1 MNQRLKLELAGY
13 VDDGMDYSNSAEVRS
28 IVDASDVAREFY
40 ERLLFANK
48 RLESFFQSKEM
59 HKTNKKLHKFIDDT
73 LEPKDT
79 FWTRWVPA
87 SGLMMAAIAMLI
99 TFGPFMTPV
108 TEAPAMSNIQVNIPA
123 SIPQPQ
129 TIKNYEVNTVWS
141 LASSM
146 TDEMDATIYQVMY
159 GVFAAN
165 TNAFIGGDLTSIR
178 ADKDFVKPDKALVQM
193 IDPATAQR
201 MVESYLNQ
209 FCNKLL
215 LPPFKY

>member
-1 MNQRLKLELAGY
+1 MNQRLKLQLAGY
-13 VDDGMDYSNSAEVRS
+13 VDDGLDYSNSAEVRS
-28 IVDASDVAREFY
+28 IVDASNVAREFY

-48 RLESFFQSKEM
+48 RLENFFQSKEM
-59 HKTNKKLHKFIDDT
+59 HKTNKKLHKFIDET

-87 SGLMMAAIAMLI
+87 SGLMMAAVAMLI

-178 ADKDFVKPDKALVQM
+178 ADKDFVKPDKALVKM
-193 IDPATAQR
+193 IDPATAQQ
-201 MVESYLNQ
+201 MVESYLN
-209 FCNKLL
+209 
-215 LPPFKY
+215 

>member
-1 MNQRLKLELAGY
+1 MNQRLKLQLAGC
-13 VDDGMDYSNSAEVRS
+13 VDEGMDYSNSAEVRS

-48 RLESFFQSKEM
+48 RLESFFQSKEI

-87 SGLMMAAIAMLI
+87 SGLMMAAVTMLI

-108 TEAPAMSNIQVNIPA
+108 TEAPAMANIQVNIPT
-123 SIPQPQ
+123 SIPRPQ

-178 ADKDFVKPDKALVQM
+178 ADKDFVKPDKALVKM
-193 IDPATAQR
+193 IDPVTAQR
-201 MVESYLNQ
+201 MVESYLN
-209 FCNKLL
+209 
-215 LPPFKY
+215 

>member
-1 MNQRLKLELAGY
+1 MNQRLKLQLAGY

-48 RLESFFQSKEM
+48 RLENFFQSKEM
-59 HKTNKKLHKFIDDT
+59 HNTNKKLHKFIDET

-87 SGLMMAAIAMLI
+87 SGLMMAAVAMLI

-129 TIKNYEVNTVWS
+129 TIKSYEVNTVWS

-193 IDPATAQR
+193 IDPATAQQ
-201 MVESYLNQ
+201 MVESYLN
-209 FCNKLL
+209 
-215 LPPFKY
+215 

>member
-1 MNQRLKLELAGY
+1 MNQRLKLQLAGY
-13 VDDGMDYSNSAEVRS
+13 VDDGMDYSNSVEVRS

-59 HKTNKKLHKFIDDT
+59 HKTNKKLRKFIDDT

-87 SGLMMAAIAMLI
+87 SGFMMAAVAMLI
-99 TFGPFMTPV
+99 AFGPFMTPL
-108 TEAPAMSNIQVNIPA
+108 TDSPAMSNIQVNIPT

-129 TIKNYEVNTVWS
+129 TIKSYEVNTVWS

-165 TNAFIGGDLTSIR
+165 TDAFIGGDLTSIR
-178 ADKDFVKPDKALVQM
+178 ADKDFVKPDKALVKM
-193 IDPATAQR
+193 IDPATAQQ
-201 MVESYLNQ
+201 MVESYLN
-209 FCNKLL
+209 
-215 LPPFKY
+215 

>member
-1 MNQRLKLELAGY
+1 MNQRLKLQLAGY

-40 ERLLFANK
+40 ETLLFANR

-73 LEPKDT
+73 LEPKNT
-79 FWTRWVPA
+79 FWTRFVPI
-87 SGLMMAAIAMLI
+87 SGLMMATFALFF

-108 TEAPAMSNIQVNIPA
+108 TETPAVSNYQVNIPA
-123 SIPQPQ
+123 TIPQPQ
-129 TIKNYEVNTVWS
+129 TIKNYQVNTAWS

-159 GVFAAN
+159 GVFTAN

-178 ADKDFVKPDKALVQM
+178 ADMDFIKPDKALIQM
-193 IDPATAQR
+193 IDPVTAQQ
-201 MVESYLNQ
+201 MVETFLN
-209 FCNKLL
+209 
-215 LPPFKY
+215 

>member
-1 MNQRLKLELAGY
+1 MNQRLKLQLAGY
-13 VDDGMDYSNSAEVRS
+13 IDDGMDYSNSAEVRS
-28 IVDASDVAREFY
+28 IVDASDVAKEFY

-48 RLESFFQSKEM
+48 RLESFFQSKEI

-87 SGLMMAAIAMLI
+87 SGLMMAAVAMLI

-108 TEAPAMSNIQVNIPA
+108 TETPAMSNIQVNIPA

-129 TIKNYEVNTVWS
+129 TIKSYEVNTVWS

-165 TNAFIGGDLTSIR
+165 TDAFIGGDLTSIR
-178 ADKDFVKPDKALVQM
+178 ADKDFVKPDKALIKM
-193 IDPATAQR
+193 IDPVTAQR
-201 MVESYLNQ
+201 MVESYLN
-209 FCNKLL
+209 
-215 LPPFKY
+215 

>member
-1 MNQRLKLELAGY
+1 MNQRVKLQLAGY

-48 RLESFFQSKEM
+48 RLENFFQSKEM
-59 HKTNKKLHKFIDDT
+59 HKTNNKLHKFIDDT

-87 SGLMMAAIAMLI
+87 SGLVMAAVAMLI

-108 TEAPAMSNIQVNIPA
+108 TETSVMSNIQVNIPA

-178 ADKDFVKPDKALVQM
+178 ADKDLVKPDKALVKM
-193 IDPATAQR
+193 IDPATAQQ
-201 MVESYLNQ
+201 MVESYLN
-209 FCNKLL
+209 
-215 LPPFKY
+215 

>member
-1 MNQRLKLELAGY
+1 MNQRLKLQLAGY

-99 TFGPFMTPV
+99 TFGPFITPV

-129 TIKNYEVNTVWS
+129 TIKSYEVNTVWS

-193 IDPATAQR
+193 IDPATAQQ
-201 MVESYLNQ
+201 MVESYLN
-209 FCNKLL
+209 
-215 LPPFKY
+215 

>member
-1 MNQRLKLELAGY
+1 MNQRLKLQLAGY

-28 IVDASDVAREFY
+28 IVDASDIAKEFY

-48 RLESFFQSKEM
+48 RLDSFFQSKEM

-87 SGLMMAAIAMLI
+87 SGLMMAAVAMLI
-99 TFGPFMTPV
+99 TFGPFMAPV
-108 TEAPAMSNIQVNIPA
+108 TEVPAMTNIQVNIPA

-129 TIKNYEVNTVWS
+129 TIKNYEVKTVWS

-178 ADKDFVKPDKALVQM
+178 ADKDFVKPDKALVKM
-193 IDPATAQR
+193 IDPATAQQ
-201 MVESYLNQ
+201 MVESYLN
-209 FCNKLL
+209 
-215 LPPFKY
+215 

>member
-1 MNQRLKLELAGY
+1 MNQRLKLQLAGY

-40 ERLLFANK
+40 EKLLFANK

-87 SGLMMAAIAMLI
+87 SGLMMAAVAMLI
-99 TFGPFMTPV
+99 TFGPFMAPV
-108 TEAPAMSNIQVNIPA
+108 TEAPAMYNIQFNIPT

-129 TIKNYEVNTVWS
+129 TIKSYEVNTVWS

-178 ADKDFVKPDKALVQM
+178 ADKDFVKPDKALVKM
-193 IDPATAQR
+193 IDPATAQQ
-201 MVESYLNQ
+201 MVESYLN
-209 FCNKLL
+209 
-215 LPPFKY
+215 

>member
-1 MNQRLKLELAGY
+1 MNQRLKLQLAGY

-59 HKTNKKLHKFIDDT
+59 QKTNKKLHKFIDDT

-87 SGLMMAAIAMLI
+87 SGLMMAAVAMLI

-108 TEAPAMSNIQVNIPA
+108 TETPAMSNIQVNIPA

-129 TIKNYEVNTVWS
+129 TIKNYQVNTVWS

-193 IDPATAQR
+193 IDPATAQQ
-201 MVESYLNQ
+201 MVESYLN
-209 FCNKLL
+209 
-215 LPPFKY
+215 

>member
-1 MNQRLKLELAGY
+1 MNQRLKLQLAGY

-87 SGLMMAAIAMLI
+87 SGLMMAAVAMLI
-99 TFGPFMTPV
+99 TFGPFMSQV
-108 TEAPAMSNIQVNIPA
+108 TETPALSNIQVNIPA

-129 TIKNYEVNTVWS
+129 TIKNYQVNTVWS

-165 TNAFIGGDLTSIR
+165 TDAFIGGDLTSIR

-193 IDPATAQR
+193 IDPITAQQ
-201 MVESYLNQ
+201 MVESYLN
-209 FCNKLL
+209 
-215 LPPFKY
+215 

>member
-1 MNQRLKLELAGY
+1 MNQRLKLQLAGY

-79 FWTRWVPA
+79 FWTRWIPA
-87 SGLMMAAIAMLI
+87 SGLMMAAVAMLI

-108 TEAPAMSNIQVNIPA
+108 TQAPAISNIQVNIPA

-129 TIKNYEVNTVWS
+129 TIKNYEVKTVWS

-193 IDPATAQR
+193 IDPATAQQ
-201 MVESYLNQ
+201 MVESYLN
-209 FCNKLL
+209 
-215 LPPFKY
+215 

>member
-1 MNQRLKLELAGY
+1 MNQRLKLQLAGY
-13 VDDGMDYSNSAEVRS
+13 IDDGMDYSNSAEVRS

-59 HKTNKKLHKFIDDT
+59 HKTNKKLLKFIDDT

-87 SGLMMAAIAMLI
+87 SGLMMAAVAMLI

-108 TEAPAMSNIQVNIPA
+108 TQAPAMSNIQVNIPA

-193 IDPATAQR
+193 IDPATAQQ
-201 MVESYLNQ
+201 MVESYLN
-209 FCNKLL
+209 
-215 LPPFKY
+215 

>member
-1 MNQRLKLELAGY
+1 MNQRLKLQLAGY
-13 VDDGMDYSNSAEVRS
+13 VDDGMNYSNSAEVRS

-48 RLESFFQSKEM
+48 RLENFFQSKEM
-59 HKTNKKLHKFIDDT
+59 FKTNKKLHKFIDDT

-79 FWTRWVPA
+79 FWTRWVPV
-87 SGLMMAAIAMLI
+87 SGLMMAAVAMLI

-108 TEAPAMSNIQVNIPA
+108 TEAPAISNIQVNIPT

-129 TIKNYEVNTVWS
+129 TIKSYEVNTVWS

-193 IDPATAQR
+193 IDPATAQQ
-201 MVESYLNQ
+201 MVESYLN
-209 FCNKLL
+209 
-215 LPPFKY
+215 

>member
-1 MNQRLKLELAGY
+1 MNQRLKLQLAGY
-13 VDDGMDYSNSAEVRS
+13 IDDGMDYSNSAEVRS

-87 SGLMMAAIAMLI
+87 SGLMMAAVAMLI

-108 TEAPAMSNIQVNIPA
+108 TEAPAMSNIKVNIPA

-178 ADKDFVKPDKALVQM
+178 ADKDFVKPDTALVQM
-193 IDPATAQR
+193 IDPATAQQ
-201 MVESYLNQ
+201 MVESYLN
-209 FCNKLL
+209 
-215 LPPFKY
+215 

>member
-1 MNQRLKLELAGY
+1 MNQRLKLQLAGY

-40 ERLLFANK
+40 EKLLFANK
-48 RLESFFQSKEM
+48 RLESCFQSKEM
-59 HKTNKKLHKFIDDT
+59 HKTNKKLHKFIDDA

-108 TEAPAMSNIQVNIPA
+108 TETPTMTNIQVNIPT

-129 TIKNYEVNTVWS
+129 TIKSYEVNTVWS

-146 TDEMDATIYQVMY
+146 TDEMDATVHQVIY
-159 GVFAAN
+159 GIFLSN
-165 TNAFIGGDLTSIR
+165 SLAFNNGDFSSIR
-178 ADKDFVKPDKALVQM
+178 ADKDLIKPDKAIVQM
-193 IDPATAQR
+193 IDPLFAKQAIQ
-201 MVESYLNQ
+201 
-209 FCNKLL
+209 KL
-215 LPPFKY
+215 

>member
-1 MNQRLKLELAGY
+1 MNQRLKLQLAGY
-13 VDDGMDYSNSAEVRS
+13 VDDGLDYSNSAEVRS

-40 ERLLFANK
+40 ERLFFANK

-87 SGLMMAAIAMLI
+87 SGLMMAAVAMLI
-99 TFGPFMTPV
+99 TFGPFITPV

-129 TIKNYEVNTVWS
+129 TIKNYQVNTVWS

-193 IDPATAQR
+193 IDPAIAQQ
-201 MVESYLNQ
+201 MVESYLN
-209 FCNKLL
+209 
-215 LPPFKY
+215 

>member
-1 MNQRLKLELAGY
+1 MNQRLKLQLAGY

-59 HKTNKKLHKFIDDT
+59 HKAYKKLHKFIDDT

-87 SGLMMAAIAMLI
+87 SGLVMAAVAMLI

-108 TEAPAMSNIQVNIPA
+108 TEAPAISNIQVNIPA

-129 TIKNYEVNTVWS
+129 TIKNYEVKTVWS

-193 IDPATAQR
+193 IDPATAQQ
-201 MVESYLNQ
+201 MVESYLN
-209 FCNKLL
+209 
-215 LPPFKY
+215 

>member
-1 MNQRLKLELAGY
+1 MNQRLKLQLAGY
-13 VDDGMDYSNSAEVRS
+13 VDDGMDYSNSAEVRG
-28 IVDASDVAREFY
+28 IVDESDVARGFY
-40 ERLLFANK
+40 KRLLFANK

-59 HKTNKKLHKFIDDT
+59 QKTNKKLHKFIDDT

-87 SGLMMAAIAMLI
+87 SGLMMAAVATLI

-108 TEAPAMSNIQVNIPA
+108 TETNGMPNIQVNIPA

-165 TNAFIGGDLTSIR
+165 TDAFIGGDLTSIR
-178 ADKDFVKPDKALVQM
+178 ADKDFVKPDKALVKM
-193 IDPATAQR
+193 IDPVTAQR
-201 MVESYLNQ
+201 MVESYLN
-209 FCNKLL
+209 
-215 LPPFKY
+215 

>member
-1 MNQRLKLELAGY
+1 MNQRLKLQLAGY
-13 VDDGMDYSNSAEVRS
+13 VDDGMDYSNSAEVRI
-28 IVDASDVAREFY
+28 IVDASDIAKEFY

-59 HKTNKKLHKFIDDT
+59 HKTNKKLHMFIDET

-129 TIKNYEVNTVWS
+129 TIKNYQVNTVWS

-178 ADKDFVKPDKALVQM
+178 ADKDFVKPDKALVKM
-193 IDPATAQR
+193 IDQATAQQ
-201 MVESYLNQ
+201 MVESYLN
-209 FCNKLL
+209 
-215 LPPFKY
+215 

>member
-1 MNQRLKLELAGY
+1 MNQRLKLQLAGY

-59 HKTNKKLHKFIDDT
+59 NKTNKKLHKFIDDT
-73 LEPKDT
+73 LEPKDA

-87 SGLMMAAIAMLI
+87 SGLMMAAVAMLI
-99 TFGPFMTPV
+99 TFGPFMSPV
-108 TEAPAMSNIQVNIPA
+108 TETPALSNIQVNIPA

-129 TIKNYEVNTVWS
+129 TIKNYQVNTVWS

-193 IDPATAQR
+193 IDPATAQQ
-201 MVESYLNQ
+201 MVESYLN
-209 FCNKLL
+209 
-215 LPPFKY
+215 

>member
-1 MNQRLKLELAGY
+1 MNQRLKLQLAGY

-48 RLESFFQSKEM
+48 RLESFFQSKEI

-87 SGLMMAAIAMLI
+87 SGLMMAAVAMFI
-99 TFGPFMTPV
+99 TFGPFMIPI

-129 TIKNYEVNTVWS
+129 TIKSYEVNTVWS

-193 IDPATAQR
+193 IDPATAQQ
-201 MVESYLNQ
+201 MVESYLN
-209 FCNKLL
+209 
-215 LPPFKY
+215 

>member
-1 MNQRLKLELAGY
+1 MNQRLKLQLAGY

-59 HKTNKKLHKFIDDT
+59 HQTNKKLHKFIDDT

-87 SGLMMAAIAMLI
+87 SGLMMAAVAMLI

-108 TEAPAMSNIQVNIPA
+108 AEVPAISNIQVNIPT

-129 TIKNYEVNTVWS
+129 TIKNYQVNTAWS

-193 IDPATAQR
+193 IDPIKAQQ
-201 MVESYLNQ
+201 MIETYLN
-209 FCNKLL
+209 
-215 LPPFKY
+215 